1 MMLVDRQTLSPRP
14 GPPTAAAEVD
24 SAAGTTVMESYG
36 NPTCAYRRWS
46 IGRSIGTRNEW
57 VPFEPL
63 LPRFCPPDGT
73 FCTHCW

>member
-1 MMLVDRQTLSPRP
+1 MMFVDRQTLRPRP
-14 GPPTAAAEVD
+14 GPPTAAADVD

-57 VPFEPL
+57 VPFGSFLSWNRAAAGP
-63 LPRFCPPDGT
+63 FGT
-73 FCTHCW
+73 HLH